1 MKINKKT
8 EQIMTNE
15 IDLKIL
21 RSLLIKSYS
30 LTELA
35 EEVGIAYKNL
45 LPHVRKLEKQGW
57 LMAKKEKNS
66 RGQMVIVSSKRKD
79 IEGRG
84 LIDSRLK
91 DLFAG
96 RTGKNAQKE
105 ILEQK
110 PYIGSHTA
118 QGNEADMFV
127 FKSPRYSR
135 NVRNRTIEF
144 RDYELAEQGYLQLD
158 VFGLAD
164 IYMRHMVPDLFITKY
179 FGDPN
184 AMGFRV
190 ARGTNKEGMLKS
202 DDVFYEDGLIQIR
215 DQYMKLEE
223 KETKDD
229 DKLEEYSKGVQARI
243 AKLTRKMR
251 EAERREQAAVDYAKA
266 VEQKRLTLEK
276 KFEKTDSDYIKKF
289 ESTISSG
296 LEAAQKELAAAIESG
311 DATAQVEANKRIAT
325 LAFENAKLEAAKEGR
340 QTVEAEKPVQNLS
353 QGGDV
358 NIPRTDDPINPDP
371 RAEAWASKNSWFGTD
386 RAMTYTAF
394 EIHKD
399 LTEKEG
405 YDPSSDE
412 YYAEVDKR
420 IRVDFPHKFGT
431 TETKQT
437 AAPVQTVAS
446 ANRSVKPGR
455 KTVKLTSSQV
465 AIAKKLGVPLEEY
478 AKQLKNTEGA

>member
-1 MKINKKT
+1 MPDEENKTVDIDTSGPDATVDIEEVKDESVVETEAPKQETGTT
-8 EQIMTNE
+8 EQE
-15 IDLKIL
+15 PVK
-21 RSLLIKSYS
+21 
-30 LTELA
+30 
-35 EEVGIAYKNL
+35 EE
-45 LPHVRKLEKQGW
+45 
-57 LMAKKEKNS
+57 
-66 RGQMVIVSSKRKD
+66 
-79 IEGRG
+79 
-84 LIDSRLK
+84 
-91 DLFAG
+91 
-96 RTGKNAQKE
+96 T
-105 ILEQK
+105 
-110 PYIGSHTA
+110 
-118 QGNEADMFV
+118 
-127 FKSPRYSR
+127 
-135 NVRNRTIEF
+135 
-144 RDYELAEQGYLQLD
+144 
-158 VFGLAD
+158 
-164 IYMRHMVPDLFITKY
+164 
-179 FGDPN
+179 
-184 AMGFRV
+184 
-190 ARGTNKEGMLKS
+190 KS
-202 DDVFYEDGLIQIR
+202 DSELED
-215 DQYMKLEE
+215 
-223 KETKDD
+223 
-229 DKLEEYSKGVQARI
+229 YSKGVQARI

-251 EAERREQAAVDYAKA
+251 EAERREQAAVEYAKA
-266 VEQKRLTLEK
+266 VEQKRQTLEK

-371 RAEAWASKNSWFGTD
+371 RAEAWAAKNSWFGTD